1 MYGVYLKI
9 RVKKNNYIIY
19 ITITHTIFKGVCYME
34 FYDVVE
40 NRKSIKKFKNT
51 PVCPEKLAR
60 MINAAMMSPSWKNKT
75 GYKFIL
81 VDEKREL
88 EEISKAI
95 MNKKNLAAQSIID
108 APMTAVV
115 VADPNASGEIENKE
129 YYLVDSAIAM
139 EHFVLSATNEGY
151 GTCWIAAIDEN
162 IIKKALSIPQNYKVV
177 AITPIGEIAES
188 KEHYEKK
195 DVKDFVFSNTWDNA
209 YK

>member
-1 MYGVYLKI
+1 
-9 RVKKNNYIIY
+9 
-19 ITITHTIFKGVCYME
+19 ME

-40 NRKSIKKFKNT
+40 NRKSIKKFKST
-51 PVCPEKLAR
+51 PVNAEKLAR

-75 GYKFIL
+75 SYKFIL
-81 VDEKREL
+81 VDEKQEL
-88 EEISKAI
+88 NQISKAI
-95 MNKKNLAAQSIID
+95 MNNDNSAAQSIID

-115 VADPNASGEIENKE
+115 VADPNASGEVENKE

-151 GTCWIAAIDEN
+151 GTCWIAAIDED

-188 KEHYEKK
+188 KEHYDKK
-195 DVKDFVFSNTWDNA
+195 DVKEFVFSNTWDNA
-209 YK
+209 YTKNTK